1 MRKFEGLISEERETE
16 LNTTEG
22 MSYDEIVGF
31 YKSHP
36 ELLTENEQGWGE
48 TDLSPKELCEKYGL
62 VDMTNVFISH
72 GVNIQD

>member
-16 LNTTEG
+16 LNATEG
-22 MSYDEIVGF
+22 MSYDEIVEF

-36 ELLTENEQGWGE
+36 ELLTENEQGWDE

-62 VDMTNVFISH
+62 VDITNFFISH
-72 GVNIQD
+72 GVNIKD